1 MTFRINLKSNL
12 KKKVTIVA
20 NNTIRIAKLSLIQFT
35 GRIPINTS
43 RVVPPPYAI
52 TKDKI
57 TAPNKSNFL
66 VLAFKTPVTAKT
78 KIPK

>member
-1 MTFRINLKSNL
+1 MMVATK
-12 KKKVTIVA
+12 TI
-20 NNTIRIAKLSLIQFT
+20 IIAKLSLIQLT
-35 GRIPINTS
+35 GRMPINKS

-57 TAPNKSNFL
+57 TAPIKSKRL